1 VSKRLKNILTNTT
14 EQKLINSKPIKNYNN
29 KMSVIAKKL
38 DQVLDRTQKLV
49 ELSKALQEQNDLVN
63 LENQSLKVALE
74 SSETKRK
81 EMEEK
86 LRVVKLAKSLEGTS
100 EKTLDI
106 KQKINEFVR
115 EIDKC
120 IVLLNK

>member
-1 VSKRLKNILTNTT
+1 
-14 EQKLINSKPIKNYNN
+14 
-29 KMSVIAKKL
+29 MSVIAKKL

-49 ELSKALQEQNDLVN
+49 DLSKALQEHNDLLN

-74 SSETKRK
+74 TSENKRK
-81 EMEEK
+81 ELDEK
-86 LRVVKLAKSLEGTS
+86 LRILKLAKSLEGSS
-100 EKTLDI
+100 EKTLDM

-120 IVLLNK
+120 IVLLKK

>member
-1 VSKRLKNILTNTT
+1 
-14 EQKLINSKPIKNYNN
+14 
-29 KMSVIAKKL
+29 MSVIAKKL

-49 ELSKALQEQNDLVN
+49 DLSKALQEHNDLLN
-63 LENQSLKVALE
+63 LENEHMKVALE
-74 SSETKRK
+74 TNENKRK
-81 EMEEK
+81 ELEEK
-86 LRVVKLAKSLEGTS
+86 LRVLKLAKSLEGS
-100 EKTLDI
+100 NEKTLDI

>member
-1 VSKRLKNILTNTT
+1 
-14 EQKLINSKPIKNYNN
+14 
-29 KMSVIAKKL
+29 MSVIAKKL

-49 ELSKALQEQNDLVN
+49 DLSKALQEHNDLLN
-63 LENQSLKVALE
+63 LENEHIKVALE
-74 SSETKRK
+74 ISENKRK
-81 EMEEK
+81 DLEEK
-86 LRVVKLAKSLEGTS
+86 LRVLKMAKSLEGSS

>member
-1 VSKRLKNILTNTT
+1 
-14 EQKLINSKPIKNYNN
+14 
-29 KMSVIAKKL
+29 MSVIAKKL
-38 DQVLDRTQKLV
+38 DQVLERTQKLV
-49 ELSKALQEQNDLVN
+49 ESSKALQELNGQLI

-74 SSETKRK
+74 TSENKRK
-81 EMEEK
+81 DLEEK
-86 LRVVKLAKSLEGTS
+86 LRVLKLAKSLEGTS

>member
-1 VSKRLKNILTNTT
+1 
-14 EQKLINSKPIKNYNN
+14 
-29 KMSVIAKKL
+29 MSVIAKKL

-49 ELSKALQEQNDLVN
+49 DLSKALQEHNDLLN

-74 SSETKRK
+74 TSENKRK
-81 EMEEK
+81 ELEEK
-86 LRVVKLAKSLEGTS
+86 LRVLKLAKSLEGTS

-106 KQKINEFVR
+106 KQKINVFVR

-120 IVLLNK
+120 IVLLSK

>member
-1 VSKRLKNILTNTT
+1 
-14 EQKLINSKPIKNYNN
+14 
-29 KMSVIAKKL
+29 MSVIANKL
-38 DQVLDRTQKLV
+38 DQVLVRTQKLV
-49 ELSKALQEQNDLVN
+49 DLSKALQEHNDLLN

-74 SSETKRK
+74 TSEIKRK
-81 EMEEK
+81 ELEEK
-86 LRVVKLAKSLEGTS
+86 LRVLKLAKSLEGTS

>member
-1 VSKRLKNILTNTT
+1 
-14 EQKLINSKPIKNYNN
+14 
-29 KMSVIAKKL
+29 MSVIAKKL

-74 SSETKRK
+74 SSEIKRK

-120 IVLLNK
+120 IVLLSK

>member
-1 VSKRLKNILTNTT
+1 
-14 EQKLINSKPIKNYNN
+14 
-29 KMSVIAKKL
+29 MSVIAKKL

-49 ELSKALQEQNDLVN
+49 ELSKALQEQNDLIN

-74 SSETKRK
+74 TSENKRK
-81 EMEEK
+81 DLEEK
-86 LRVVKLAKSLEGTS
+86 LRVIKLAKSLEGTS